1 MRRLSSRAGCKMK
14 HKEIA
19 QIKTQEVAKRVT
31 LAMLVLVPAFM
42 LVNFYDVFFLGA
54 PLETDWLIVRLLTG
68 IIILS
73 CLLWFVFKRSVD
85 QRVQRN
91 YYHALFDQPLSPVF
105 LLNGRGS
112 VIEVNEKLL
121 EMLNKE
127 RDTVIGQSMNELNFT
142 DYELV
147 QRYTDRVM
155 KGHSQHFEV
164 NLRRQDGTVMELEVM
179 ASPVFMYRRII
190 GMIGIIRDRTKHNA
204 NIRKLERMANV
215 DGLTGLANRRAFN
228 NAFHRYWIEGLER
241 QSPLAVMMIDLDEF
255 KNFNDTYGHL
265 EGDECLKQIAGAI
278 HGVCVRS
285 GGVASRFGGEEFAL
299 LLPKTNNKEARAI
312 AHEISEEVDRLNIRH
327 ETSSVS
333 PKVTVSIGVNVV
345 IPALHRSRENMM
357 LKADEALYEA
367 KSHGKN
373 TVKL

>member
-1 MRRLSSRAGCKMK
+1 MK